1 MSMSADVIDEG
12 KDVYF
17 SCAVN
22 ANPEVYKVEW
32 KHEVRLSCK
41 VIEYSFPH
49 LQNVTVQQDLD
60 RGILISG
67 TSLVLQRVNRS
78 QAGNYSCV
86 ASNLEGDA
94 ESNPLTVRIR
104 CKCQKASHDDSF
116 MLLFQ
121 MLQYAKLKISPIL
134 EQI

>member
-1 MSMSADVIDEG
+1 MTADVIDEG

-17 SCAVN
+17 SCAVK

-41 VIEYSFPH
+41 VIEYSYLH

-104 CKCQKASHDDSF
+104 CKCQKVSHDDSF
-116 MLLFQ
+116 ML
-121 MLQYAKLKISPIL
+121 
-134 EQI
+134 